1 MLSYIQQIVAKLKR
15 IRRSATLIHIFNAK
29 TRFNTEKRI
38 FMPKGIKQLLIFNA
52 LLCIVLLQVAFVSGG
67 TVNGNVKISNATVS
81 NATISNST
89 VSHATISNSTVS
101 NATVNI
107 IKPQKS
113 SPDILLQTGYI
124 FDTLEAGK
132 TYIYKVQVKN
142 LDKNTITIEPKIN
155 STNSGQAFGNDAIV
169 ISAPKTIKASEIAN
183 MTITV
188 TVPENA
194 AGIYSNLIG
203 MNVNGAKNNFYNPRL
218 LLSYTVKKLPA
229 ESYVET
235 FSTTTAEPITIEVSA
250 DSYNTNMGIRISP
263 KIEDPSFQLGLTC
276 DGNPVD
282 LVRVKT
288 VKSGIISVGNSY
300 PYWTTAPND
309 NYLRYGGKHCV
320 ETYKASGAV
329 GEYEVS
335 ILPKHTYNFGYS
347 ITIGNNT

>member
-1 MLSYIQQIVAKLKR
+1 
-15 IRRSATLIHIFNAK
+15 
-29 TRFNTEKRI
+29 
-38 FMPKGIKQLLIFNA
+38 MPKGTKQLLIFNA
-52 LLCIVLLQVAFVSGG
+52 LLCIVLLQVSFVSGG
-67 TVNGNVKISNATVS
+67 AVNGNVKISNATVS
-81 NATISNST
+81 NATVSN
-89 VSHATISNSTVS
+89 ATISNSTVS
-101 NATVNI
+101 NATANI
-107 IKPQKS
+107 IKPQNS

-132 TYIYKVQVKN
+132 TYIYNVQVKN
-142 LDKNTITIEPKIN
+142 QDKNTITIEPKLN

-169 ISAPKTIKASEIAN
+169 ISAPKTIQASEIAN

-194 AGIYSNLIG
+194 AGIYSNVIA
-203 MNVNGAKNNFYNPRL
+203 MNVNGAKNNQYNPRL
-218 LLSYTVKKLPA
+218 LLSFTVKKLPA

-250 DSYNTNMGIRISP
+250 DSYNTNMGIRVSP

-288 VKSGIISVGNSY
+288 VKSGVISVGNSY

-309 NYLRYGGKHCV
+309 KYLRNGGKHCV